1 MTFPMKEISG
11 RSATRSIPSL
21 VTAMTRLED
30 WLSGSPGRAAGIVAI
45 VTFLVFLPAVR
56 CGFVN
61 WDDGHY
67 VYDNPLVLAGLSPS
81 GVLRAW
87 TDVVFCNWAPL
98 TVMSYQCDASLF
110 GPRPWGFHL
119 TNVFLHA
126 AAAGWLCLAL
136 GRMTGVIG
144 RSAAVAALF
153 ALHPLRVESVAWIAE
168 RKDVLS
174 VALLMLALVAY
185 EGYCRR
191 PNGWRYCGVFAAVL
205 ASLLAKATGV
215 TFPVLLLLLDVWPL
229 GRLRWLATSSTGRY
243 PPRSVSE
250 VVGEKLPLFI
260 LSAGFIFFT
269 MVTQSGTIRS
279 GTEMPLLEARIPN
292 AFQSIAF
299 YLADTIVP
307 LGLHPCHLH
316 PGLHGWSW
324 PLAGVGGVATLL
336 IVGTAIRLW
345 PTVPSWAVGWL
356 WFFIAVSPVLGIVA
370 QQGLQARGDR
380 FTYLPHVGLFLA
392 IVWGSET
399 LLSRRQPW
407 PAVRVALLLTVLSA
421 WVAIDR
427 LQIGHWANS
436 EALWQ
441 HVLVLEPGH
450 GVAANNLGM
459 IRLAEGRP
467 AEALRLFE
475 QAARSLPQNQRI
487 QRNIARATARLN
499 PGAAVAPDANG
510 DHDADPAA
518 VSDDGNSP
526 AVP

>member
-1 MTFPMKEISG
+1 MKEIIDS
-11 RSATRSIPSL
+11 SATRSIPSF

-30 WLSGSPGRAAGIVAI
+30 WLCVSPGRAAGIVAI
-45 VTFLVFLPAVR
+45 VTLLVFLPAVR
-56 CGFVN
+56 CDFVN

-67 VYDNPLVLAGLSPS
+67 VYHNAIVLAGLSPS

-98 TVMSYQCDASLF
+98 AVMSYQCDASLF

-119 TNVFLHA
+119 TNVLLHA

-136 GRMTGVIG
+136 GRMTGAIG

-185 EGYCRR
+185 EAYCRR
-191 PNGWRYCGVFAAVL
+191 PNGCRYCGVCAAVL

-229 GRLRWLATSSTGRY
+229 GRLRWPATSATGRY
-243 PPRSVSE
+243 PPRTITE
-250 VVGEKLPLFI
+250 VVGEKLPLFV
-260 LSAGFIFFT
+260 LSAVFIFFT
-269 MVTQSGTIRS
+269 MVTQSTAIRS
-279 GTEMPLLEARIPN
+279 RTEMPLLEARIPN

-299 YLADTIVP
+299 YLAETIVP
-307 LGLHPCHLH
+307 QGLHPCHLH
-316 PGLHGWSW
+316 PGIQGWSW
-324 PLAGVGGVATLL
+324 PLAGVGVVATLVIL
-336 IVGTAIRLW
+336 GIAIRLW
-345 PTVPSWAVGWL
+345 PMVPSWAVGWL
-356 WFFIAVSPVLGIVA
+356 WFFIAASPVLGIVA

-392 IVWGSET
+392 IVWASET
-399 LLSRRQPW
+399 FLSRRQPW
-407 PAVRVALLLTVLSA
+407 PAVRIALLLTVLSA

-427 LQIGHWANS
+427 HQIGHWADS

-441 HVLVLEPGH
+441 HVLALEPGH
-450 GVAANNLGM
+450 GIAANNLGI
-459 IRLAEGRP
+459 IRLVEGRP
-467 AEALRLFE
+467 EDALRLFE
-475 QAARSLPQNQRI
+475 QAARSMPQNQRFR
-487 QRNIARATARLN
+487 RNIARATARLN
-499 PGAAVAPDANG
+499 PGAAAAPDAND
-510 DHDADPAA
+510 DHDADSAA
-518 VSDDGNSP
+518 VLDDGRSP
-526 AVP
+526 AGP